1 MYILDFFD
9 EDKDCSET
17 LKELKQEYFKELE
30 ELKKDCVS
38 CDLRRLRDKYIK
50 ILLSK
55 NVI

>member
-1 MYILDFFD
+1 MYILDFFN
-9 EDKDCSET
+9 EEKDCSDS

-30 ELKKDCVS
+30 GLKNNCVS

-55 NVI
+55 DVI

>member
-1 MYILDFFD
+1 MYVLDFFD
-9 EDKDCSET
+9 EEKECSDS

-30 ELKKDCVS
+30 GLKNNCVS

-55 NVI
+55 DVI